1 MRRRPLGR
9 ALLVP
14 VAPESVEKLHK
25 DATEPDSAATAAFG
39 SITAPDS
46 VPLDG
51 PVLYRGSWLFP
62 TADTTGA
69 MQRLGG
75 IAAAPTSATLYPRV
89 FSLVTVRAAGEGEAA
104 TIVLQLQNP
113 GTGESGSRAVA
124 AAEARSLLL
133 AERACLRAAMHVRTE
148 ASGSGAGSVAP
159 KKRKPV
165 KGGTAWPAH
174 PQSSAAEKEVAKWV
188 ATNGQKEPKRNRVI
202 EWLLSRVRLVRVCD
216 DEEPGTSSKKRR
228 PKAKAKAKGKLLV
241 SLEPVR
247 GALVTDLMHKLP
259 RPLLDGGGNVPL
271 PSMERL
277 CTSLFGFEGTVAAA
291 ADEPQTVSPPPAP
304 TLTVA

>member
-1 MRRRPLGR
+1 MKTPMCHRPLGR
-9 ALLVP
+9 ALLAP
-14 VAPESVEKLHK
+14 VAPESAEKLHT

-39 SITAPDS
+39 SITAPAS

-124 AAEARSLLL
+124 AAEVRSLLL

-148 ASGSGAGSVAP
+148 ASGSVAP

-247 GALVTDLMHKLP
+247 GALVTDLMDKLP

-291 ADEPQTVSPPPAP
+291 ADEPQTVSPPPQR
-304 TLTVA
+304 